1 MRVNILVPV
10 LLAGA
15 LVACGDS
22 KPAAEQPKTRS
33 IQVRSEAQNA
43 LHELNEM
50 NLKIALRRAIYD
62 SGSACKTVTEAGY
75 VQEYGNL
82 SMWTASC
89 LSGRKFAVFVGPD
102 GSAQVRDC
110 REMEPLKLPAC
121 EIRKRPEAEPA
132 AAG

>member
-1 MRVNILVPV
+1 MRVQA
-10 LLAGA
+10 LASA
-15 LVACGDS
+15 AIAMTIAACGDT
-22 KPAAEQPKTRS
+22 QPRGQPQQPRS

-43 LHELNEM
+43 LHKLNAM
-50 NLKIALRRAIYD
+50 NQKIALRRAIYD
-62 SGSACKTVTEAGY
+62 SGNACKTVTKAGY

-89 LSGRKFAVFVGPD
+89 ASGRSFAVFVGPD

-121 EIRKRPEAEPA
+121 TIKGQAAKPA
-132 AAG
+132 AG

>member
-1 MRVNILVPV
+1 MRVQIL
-10 LLAGA
+10 ASAA
-15 LVACGDS
+15 LVMMVTACGDS
-22 KPAAEQPKTRS
+22 EPAAQQQQQPRS

-43 LHELNEM
+43 LHKLSPM
-50 NLKIALRRAIYD
+50 NQKIALRRAIYD
-62 SGSACKTVTEAGY
+62 SGSACKTVSKAGY

-89 LSGRKFAVFVGPD
+89 ASGRSFAIFVGPD

-121 EIRKRPEAEPA
+121 VIRKEAEEPA
-132 AAG
+132 AG